1 MWYAKEN
8 FSSFGVR
15 PLRANWRRTSFPRRG
30 LHEMSYGRSEMSLS
44 FLAASLTQILG
55 LVVDGLFTTPEVDSF
70 DSTVEL
76 FAVVIVSTTK
86 PHRAAGSRVLDLIFV
101 RGDHAFGVTAV
112 TPGLPVLSS
121 AT

>member
-1 MWYAKEN
+1 
-8 FSSFGVR
+8 
-15 PLRANWRRTSFPRRG
+15 
-30 LHEMSYGRSEMSLS
+30 MSLS

-86 PHRAAGSRVLDLIFV
+86 PHRAAGSRVLDPIFV
-101 RGDHAFGVTAV
+101 RGDQAFGVTAV
-112 TPGLPVLSS
+112 TPAASCPLQRDLAAGVAFTTAKSPLRYAKVSRSS
-121 AT
+121 HR